1 MIKFIYALL
10 LSFLIGYSSPISS
23 KAQTTLNKLS
33 IAKRGDGKGYVIRFH
48 LTAGIDSAK
57 IIQPNAELIQI
68 ATYSSDFTLSKN
80 EIIDLKSPIKNVETF
95 KIESGYGFDFHLEPN
110 SYFITQIYPD
120 ANQKDWLLALTYAS
134 KNDVSILTNG
144 LSKIDWTTEIIRDT
158 TNVIPES
165 VEDSSFVDSNLIVE
179 AENDTLPEGIDFDF
193 NVLVDDA
200 YTKVKDKTKF
210 DRIVLDAG
218 HGGKDGGSVGY
229 SKTKEKDIALAVI
242 LKVGELIEKNIPDLK
257 VIYTRKDN
265 RFVELEERG
274 HFANKVEGDLFLS
287 IHCNSAKNRH
297 ATGTEVFFLGQHR
310 SDDAFEIMSKENS
323 VIQFQ
328 KSDNKTKE
336 LTAEQLIV
344 YELMNSGNMSDSQI
358 LAEMIDNQ
366 FKSKKRKSRGVKQA
380 GFIVLYYA
388 AMPSILVELGFIS
401 NKEEE
406 RFLKSDRG
414 QNIMAEAIYTAIKD
428 YKNRMDLR

>member
-1 MIKFIYALL
+1 MAL
-10 LSFLIGYSSPISS
+10 SSPFSS
-23 KAQTTLNKLS
+23 NAQTTLNKLS
-33 IAKRGDGKGYVIRFH
+33 LAKRGDGKGYVIRFH
-48 LTAGIDSAK
+48 LTASIDSAK
-57 IIQPNAELIQI
+57 IIQPNAELIQV
-68 ATYSSDFTLSKN
+68 AAYSSGFTLGIN
-80 EIIDLKSPIKNVETF
+80 QEIDLKSPIKNVETF

-110 SYFITQIYPD
+110 TYFITQIYPD
-120 ANQKDWLLALTYAS
+120 ANKKDWLLALTFAS
-134 KNDVSILTNG
+134 ENDVSILTNG

-158 TNVIPES
+158 TYSEMIDDSSYV
-165 VEDSSFVDSNLIVE
+165 DSSFVAEV
-179 AENDTLPEGIDFDF
+179 ENDTLPEGIDFDF

-200 YTKVKDKTKF
+200 YNKVKDKAKF

-229 SKTKEKDIALAVI
+229 SKSKEKDIALAVV
-242 LKVGELIEKNIPDLK
+242 LKVGALIEKNIPDLK

-265 RFVELEERG
+265 RFIELEDRG
-274 HFANKVEGDLFLS
+274 HFANKVEGDIFLS
-287 IHCNSAKNRH
+287 IHCNAAKNRN
-297 ATGTEVFFLGQHR
+297 ARGTEVFFLGQHR
-310 SDDAFEIMSKENS
+310 SDDAFEIMTKENS

-328 KSDNKTKE
+328 SNDNKTTE

-366 FKSKKRKSRGVKQA
+366 FKAKKRKTRGVKQA

-406 RFLKSDRG
+406 RFLKSERG
-414 QNIMAEAIYTAIKD
+414 QNIMAEAIFTAIKE
-428 YKNRMDLR
+428 YKNRMDVR